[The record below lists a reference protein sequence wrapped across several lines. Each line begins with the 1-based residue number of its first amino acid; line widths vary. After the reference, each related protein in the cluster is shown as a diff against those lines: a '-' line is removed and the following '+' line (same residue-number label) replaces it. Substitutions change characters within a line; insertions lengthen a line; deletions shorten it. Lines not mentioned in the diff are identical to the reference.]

1 MRHFD
6 RAFDA
11 LIVGVLDEVSGGRV
25 ERVRR
30 FARDVV
36 TPAVNLAPFAAARL
50 REIADRLDPPRGRA
64 KMGHGRRQRP

>member
-1 MRHFD
+1 MKKFD
-6 RAFDA
+6 RTFDA
-11 LIVGVLDEVSGGRV
+11 LLVGVLDEVSGGRI

-50 REIADRLDPPRGRA
+50 REIADRLDPRSRRVKMRRGR
-64 KMGHGRRQRP
+64 RS